1 MSLSRTQCQNV
12 KGWAIMLIVIHNF
25 VDHLMRFYCNEMVYS
40 QENTDAFLG
49 IGFTQFAVWQL
60 FAFVGWIGVAL
71 FLFLS
76 GYGLTCKYG
85 DRQINTLSYIKSH
98 VIKLLWL
105 LVPVYLLYFFIYHY
119 GFGHEHNW
127 QSVVAQLTFT
137 INFLDYGN
145 NSFLTEPGVYWFFG
159 AILQFYFLFLVLRKL
174 KNNWLWVV
182 AIAGVALNYLALY
195 MASDDTMWWVRQNAI
210 GWIAPFVMGMLA
222 ARGKFELS
230 RRKCVLLCPV
240 SLIFLGACL
249 TIKPLTPLT
258 EVCTVL
264 FIVSLTGLFTWRPI
278 TWIGT
283 ISASL
288 FVIHPLI
295 RMICYN
301 VMPHFTFSA
310 NQVVALYEM
319 VSIYLVAVVVVG
331 WLHHLLLQRA
341 TRRQ

>member
-1 MSLSRTQCQNV
+1 MSLSRTQCQNI

-40 QENTDAFLG
+40 QDNTDAFLN
-49 IGFTQFAVWQL
+49 IGFTPSAVWQL

-76 GYGLTCKYG
+76 GYGLSSKYG
-85 DRQINTLSYIKSH
+85 DRPINTVSYIKSH

-119 GFGHEHNW
+119 GFGHEHNLK
-127 QSVVAQLTFT
+127 SVVAQLTFT

-159 AILQFYFLFLVLRKL
+159 AILQFYLLFLVIRKL
-174 KNNWLWVV
+174 NDRGLWVI
-182 AIAGVALNYLALY
+182 AIAGLALNYLALY
-195 MASDDTMWWVRQNAI
+195 TASDDTMWWVRQNCI

-222 ARGKFELS
+222 ARGHLTLS
-230 RRKCVLLCPV
+230 RKACALLCPL
-240 SLIFLGACL
+240 SLVILGACL

-258 EVCTVL
+258 EVFTVL
-264 FIVSLTGLFTWRPI
+264 FIVSLTSLFTWRAM
-278 TWIGT
+278 TWVGT

-288 FVIHPLI
+288 FVIHPFI

-301 VMPHFTFSA
+301 VMPRFTFSA
-310 NQVVALYEM
+310 NQAVALYEM
-319 VSIYLVAVVVVG
+319 VAIYLVAVVIVS
-331 WLHHLLLQRA
+331 WLHHMLLQKA
-341 TRRQ
+341 TRCK

>member
-1 MSLSRTQCQNV
+1 MSLSRTQCQNI

-40 QENTDAFLG
+40 QDNTDAFLS
-49 IGFTQFAVWQL
+49 IGFTPAAVWQL

-76 GYGLTCKYG
+76 GYGLTSKYG
-85 DRQINTLSYIKSH
+85 DRQINTVSYIKSH

-145 NSFLTEPGVYWFFG
+145 NSFHTEPGVYWFFG
-159 AILQFYFLFLVLRKL
+159 AIMQFYLFFLVIRKL
-174 KNNWLWVV
+174 NDRWLWII
-182 AIAGVALNYLALY
+182 AIAGVALNYLVLY
-195 MASDDTMWWVRQNAI
+195 MASDDTMWWVRQNCI

-222 ARGKFELS
+222 ARNRLALS
-230 RRKCVLLCPV
+230 GRTCALLCPL
-240 SLIFLGACL
+240 SLVILGACM

-258 EVCTVL
+258 EVFTVL
-264 FIVSLTGLFTWRPI
+264 FIVSLTGLLTWRPM
-278 TWIGT
+278 TWLGT

-288 FVIHPLI
+288 FVVHPFI

-301 VMPHFTFSA
+301 VMPRFTFSA

-319 VSIYLVAVVVVG
+319 VAIYLVAVVIVG
-331 WLHHLLLQRA
+331 WLHHLIMQKTA
-341 TRRQ
+341 RR